1 MSTEAPFSQLNQIS
15 RAMNRIY
22 KEKLGRGPDRVHT
35 HYAGP
40 DAIVCFLE
48 GTLTPVER
56 TLTTIDA
63 HQRLREVRLLVQEAA
78 EAEFCLA
85 VEEILMRSVVAST
98 SGFDV
103 RADVATEIFQLATQA
118 AAAR

>member
-1 MSTEAPFSQLNQIS
+1 MSTDAATQLSQLTQIS

-22 KEKLGRGPDRVHT
+22 KEKLGKGPDRVHT

-40 DAIVCFLE
+40 NGIVCFLE

-56 TLTTIDA
+56 TLTTIA
-63 HQRLREVRLLVQEAA
+63 AYQRLREVRMLVQDAA
-78 EAEFCLA
+78 EAEFCLL
-85 VEEILMRSVVAST
+85 VEQIMKRPVVAST

-103 RADVATEIFQLATQA
+103 RADVATETFQIGPTPGS
-118 AAAR
+118 